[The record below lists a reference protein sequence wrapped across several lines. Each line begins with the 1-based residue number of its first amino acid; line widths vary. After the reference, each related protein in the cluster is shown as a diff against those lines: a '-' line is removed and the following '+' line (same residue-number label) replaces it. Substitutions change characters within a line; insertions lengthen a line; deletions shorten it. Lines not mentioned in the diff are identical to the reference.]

1 MLLSKKV
8 EATRDLCF
16 VAWNQEESFCTANC
30 ASQILTCGLLLRE
43 WLRTQMCA
51 LILLQMSWLSQD
63 EFTVGSV
70 SYVGYVG
77 STYISNRHRRQISEG
92 KEAEKLLPGS
102 VIYKAK

>member
-1 MLLSKKV
+1 
-8 EATRDLCF
+8 
-16 VAWNQEESFCTANC
+16 
-30 ASQILTCGLLLRE
+30 
-43 WLRTQMCA
+43 
-51 LILLQMSWLSQD
+51 MSWLSQD